1 MHRRHLLAALP
12 AAALAPRL
20 AAAQEWP
27 PGPVRAIVPFAPGS
41 ATDTVA
47 RVFTEKMRETLSQNV
62 VVENRAGAN
71 GLIGAEAVA
80 RATPDGLTVLIGTNS
95 TNAAAGALF
104 KRVPFD
110 VENAF
115 IPVSTLGSV
124 PLLVAVRAESRW
136 QNLAELLAE
145 AKAKPES
152 ITYASASSSQ
162 QVSTELMAHMAGAKM
177 LRVPYRSSPLAV
189 QDLLA
194 GRVDLFVADQL
205 VILPQAR
212 EGKLRIL
219 GITAPQ
225 RSAML
230 PEIPTV
236 AEAGNLPGY
245 QITAW
250 FGLFVPAGTPAI
262 AVSRLNA
269 AVRRAGEQA
278 DLRERLSSG
287 FGMVVATSTPEE
299 AAAFVKVE
307 IQRWTSAIRTA
318 GIQPE

>member
-1 MHRRHLLAALP
+1 
-12 AAALAPRL
+12 
-20 AAAQEWP
+20 
-27 PGPVRAIVPFAPGS
+27 
-41 ATDTVA
+41 
-47 RVFTEKMRETLSQNV
+47 
-62 VVENRAGAN
+62 
-71 GLIGAEAVA
+71 
-80 RATPDGLTVLIGTNS
+80 VLIGTNS

-205 VILPQAR
+205 VILPHAR

>member
-1 MHRRHLLAALP
+1 MRRRHLLAALP
-12 AAALAPRL
+12 AAALAPQL

-47 RVFTEKMRETLSQNV
+47 RVFTEKMRDTLGQNV

-104 KRVPFD
+104 KRVPYD
-110 VENAF
+110 VDNAF

-124 PLLVAVRAESRW
+124 PLLVAVRAESKW

-145 AKAKPES
+145 AKAKPEG

-162 QVSTELMAHMAGAKM
+162 QVSTELMAHMAGVKM

-250 FGLFVPAGTPAI
+250 FGLFVPAGTPAN
-262 AVSRLNA
+262 AVARLNA
-269 AVRRAGEQA
+269 AVRQAGSGAE
-278 DLRERLSSG
+278 LRERLASG
-287 FGMVVATSTPEE
+287 FGMVVATSSPEE
-299 AAAFVKVE
+299 AAAFV
-307 IQRWTSAIRTA
+307 
-318 GIQPE
+318 

>member
-1 MHRRHLLAALP
+1 MKRRHLLAALP
-12 AAALAPRL
+12 AAALAPRF

-47 RVFTEKMRETLSQNV
+47 RVFTEKMRDTLGQNV

-145 AKAKPES
+145 AKAKPEG

-250 FGLFVPAGTPAI
+250 FGLFVPAGTPAM

-287 FGMVVATSTPEE
+287 FGMVVSTSTPEE
-299 AAAFVKVE
+299 AAAFVKSE
-307 IQRWTSAIRTA
+307 TQRWTSAIRTA
-318 GIQPE
+318 GIEPE

>member
-1 MHRRHLLAALP
+1 
-12 AAALAPRL
+12 
-20 AAAQEWP
+20 
-27 PGPVRAIVPFAPGS
+27 
-41 ATDTVA
+41 
-47 RVFTEKMRETLSQNV
+47 
-62 VVENRAGAN
+62 
-71 GLIGAEAVA
+71 
-80 RATPDGLTVLIGTNS
+80 VLIGTNS

-110 VENAF
+110 VDTAF

-145 AKAKPES
+145 AKAKPEG

-212 EGKLRIL
+212 D
-219 GITAPQ
+219 
-225 RSAML
+225 
-230 PEIPTV
+230 
-236 AEAGNLPGY
+236 LPGY

-287 FGMVVATSTPEE
+287 FGMVVSTSTPEE
-299 AAAFVKVE
+299 AAAFVKSE
-307 IQRWTSAIRTA
+307 TQRWTSAIRTA
-318 GIQPE
+318 GIEPE